1 MPTNDKSGAC
11 EGRVIREHLD
21 LNRACGGLDARHL
34 SCGMRRAALGCEWVR
49 ALNRHLS
56 RCRKLNAATRDE
68 PIGRQQRCQA
78 KICHAFDLEQ
88 TKNQGLT
95 HHCENPKKERLQ
107 LSTMMK
113 ETISNE
119 CSVPVLVLQRLR
131 RPLCGATFSLSNG
144 DDLWRG
150 LNGCRV

>member
-1 MPTNDKSGAC
+1 MTIGLPMTS
-11 EGRVIREHLD
+11 REHVRGGSFWST
-21 LNRACGGLDARHL
+21 LNHACGVVDARHL

-78 KICHAFDLEQ
+78 KICHAFDLEHTQ
-88 TKNQGLT
+88 NQGLT
-95 HHCENPKKERLQ
+95 HYSDFPKKARLQ
-107 LSTMMK
+107 LCTMMD

-131 RPLCGATFSLSNG
+131 RPVCGATFVEQSPL
-144 DDLWRG
+144 
-150 LNGCRV
+150 

>member
-1 MPTNDKSGAC
+1 
-11 EGRVIREHLD
+11 
-21 LNRACGGLDARHL
+21 
-34 SCGMRRAALGCEWVR
+34 MRRAALGCEWVR

-95 HHCENPKKERLQ
+95 HYSDFPKKARLQ
-107 LSTMMK
+107 LCTVMD
-113 ETISNE
+113 ETTSNE

-131 RPLCGATFSLSNG
+131 RPLCGAAFSLSNG
-144 DDLWRG
+144 DDPLARSERLSG
-150 LNGCRV
+150 LKKKIAWKVRHLKICSLLQCNLANGAAICGARAH